1 MLTILKNYIPF
12 EFGRSD
18 ITKLVLNKNNKN
30 WFEEINYLRAIA
42 IIAVLI
48 IHTTDDTANLHIL
61 NKMTFTLTY
70 IEESVRFAVPMFVF
84 ISGFVLYNKYKTN
97 LPIKEFYLKRFS
109 AIVLPYIFFS
119 VIYNVIFSYHDL
131 NLHTVIQSIFD
142 GNASGQF
149 WYIKLIIKFY
159 VFYPVIVAF
168 YNLIKQYAGEK
179 TQIALFASI
188 LIMYLFSWFVYSLDF
203 VAITSDN
210 PLRFLIFFLFGI
222 YVNDNYGRI
231 SKSLQELSPKRAIL
245 LCIPVI
251 TLPCFL
257 MFYWIDFRFGT
268 NFLSYV
274 PHYSELALIV
284 EAILYTS
291 AFIMFFYLM
300 LHYKPKGN
308 LLKEIGEYS
317 YGIFLI
323 HAIFH
328 NTLNTYILPSLS
340 IHNSSL
346 VYYIVL
352 FSGMALSS
360 FYSVKLMSKYNITNF
375 ILTGKIK
382 KSATM

>member
-1 MLTILKNYIPF
+1 MNVKIKNNTPF
-12 EFGRSD
+12 EFEEAD
-18 ITKLVLNKNNKN
+18 INKQVFKKTNNN

-48 IHTTDDTANLHIL
+48 IHTVDDTAYLHIL

-70 IEESVRFAVPMFVF
+70 IEELVRFAVPMFVF
-84 ISGFVLYNKYKTN
+84 ISGFVLYNKYKTD

-119 VIYNVIFSYHDL
+119 VIYNVIFSYHNL
-131 NLHTVIQSIFD
+131 SLHTVIQSIFN

-159 VFYPVIVAF
+159 IFYPVIVAY
-168 YNLIKQYAGEK
+168 YNLIKQYAKEN
-179 TQIALFASI
+179 THIALFSSI
-188 LIMYLFSWFVYSLDF
+188 LIMYLFSWFVYSLDI

-210 PLRFLIFFLFGI
+210 PLRLLVFFLFGI

-231 SKSLQELSPKRAIL
+231 SIFLQEASPKRAIL
-245 LCIPVI
+245 ICIPVI
-251 TLPCFL
+251 ILPFFL
-257 MFYWIDFRFGT
+257 MFYWIDFRFST
-268 NFLSYV
+268 YFLSYV

-284 EAILYTS
+284 EAVLYIS
-291 AFIMFFYLM
+291 SFIMFLYLM

-308 LLKEIGEYS
+308 ILKEVGGYS

-328 NTLNTYILPSLS
+328 NILITYILPLLS
-340 IHNSSL
+340 IHNSDL
-346 VYYIVL
+346 IYYVIL
-352 FSGMALSS
+352 LSGMSLSS

-375 ILTGKIK
+375 ILTGKLRNG
-382 KSATM
+382 